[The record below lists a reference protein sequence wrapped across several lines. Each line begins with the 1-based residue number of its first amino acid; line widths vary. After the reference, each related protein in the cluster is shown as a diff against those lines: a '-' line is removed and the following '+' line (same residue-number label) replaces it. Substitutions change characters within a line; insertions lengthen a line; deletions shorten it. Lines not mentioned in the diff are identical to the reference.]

1 MTGAHVKEVN
11 LCQAN
16 LERAILR
23 GATLDFA
30 DLKGAKFC
38 NTILMNGSTALKDC

>member
-1 MTGAHVKEVN
+1 MKEVN
-11 LCQAN
+11 LRQAN

-38 NTILMNGSTALKDC
+38 NTIMLNKDTTIKDC